1 MNTILKIAWRNLWR
15 NKRRTMIAIS
25 SLFFAA
31 FFCLVMKSFLD
42 GYTNY
47 VVNTTV
53 ERQTGTFQVMSSE
66 YWDDKTVDNFITAD
80 ENTLKKWEAIP
91 NVTRLTP
98 RIETFAM
105 AWNGVRTKP
114 ISLIGIDPTRESQ
127 FSKLNT
133 RMQKGEFL
141 SQDDKGIIIGSKY
154 AEVMKL
160 SVGDTLALV
169 GQGYHGSSAAGL
181 FVIKGI
187 VKAFDLML
195 DAACAYTSLAAAQD
209 FIDMPDGATYVSVV
223 LNNANIIDNT
233 IATFKQGTGGN
244 NLAYHPWQELL
255 ENTAA
260 GAASEKKANG
270 VYFNI
275 LYVIVGFGLL
285 STIIMLT
292 NERRKEFGMMTALG
306 MKKRSL
312 IVGLFIEMLFITA
325 LGLLAALLISI
336 PIIMY
341 FHYFPL
347 RFGGNLGQ
355 SMEDMGF
362 DSIMPFDLSTNL
374 FISQIAIVAFIA
386 VVITV
391 YPWLKI
397 KRMNIIDALRK

>member
-15 NKRRTMIAIS
+15 NKRRTLIAVS
-25 SLFFAA
+25 SVFFAA

-114 ISLIGIDPTRESQ
+114 ISLIGIDPARESQ

-195 DAACAYTSLAAAQD
+195 DAACAYTSLATARE
-209 FIDMPDGATYVSVV
+209 FIDMPDGATYISVV
-223 LNNANIIDNT
+223 LQNANRIDNT
-233 IATFKQGTGGN
+233 ITAFKQENGGD

-270 VYFNI
+270 VYFYI

-292 NERRKEFGMMTALG
+292 NERRKEFGMMTSLG
-306 MKKRSL
+306 MKKGSL
-312 IVGLFIEMLFITA
+312 IGGLFIEMFFITA
-325 LGLLAALLISI
+325 LGLLAALMVSI

-362 DSIMPFDLSTNL
+362 DSIIPFDLSTHL

-386 VVITV
+386 VIITA

>member
-1 MNTILKIAWRNLWR
+1 
-15 NKRRTMIAIS
+15 MIAIS

-53 ERQTGTFQVMSSE
+53 ERQTGTFQVMNAE
-66 YWDDKTVDNFITAD
+66 YWNDKTVDNFFTAD

-91 NVTRLTP
+91 NVTRITP

-105 AWNGVRTKP
+105 AWNGTRTKP
-114 ISLIGIDPTRESQ
+114 ITLIGIDPARESQ

-133 RMQKGEFL
+133 RIQKGDFL

-187 VKAFDLML
+187 VKSFDPMT
-195 DAACAYTSLAAAQD
+195 DAACAYTSLAAARE

-223 LNNANIIDNT
+223 LQNANKIENT
-233 IATFKQGTGGN
+233 IAAFKQEASGN

-255 ENTAA
+255 VNTAA

-270 VYFNI
+270 VYFYI

-312 IVGLFIEMLFITA
+312 IGGLFIEMLFITA

-341 FHYFPL
+341 FHYFPF

-362 DSIMPFDLSTNL
+362 DSIIPFDLSTHL
-374 FISQIAIVAFIA
+374 FISQITIVAFIA
-386 VVITV
+386 VIITA